1 MARINLLPWRESLR
15 AQHRREF
22 GAMML
27 IGIFLALVG
36 MGYWHWHNLGLIDFQ
51 KKRNQYLESEISKV
65 ENEIREIES
74 LERTRRQLVA
84 RMKVVADLQ
93 SSRPLVVHL
102 FDELVTT
109 LPDGVFLTEV
119 VQSNNGVSV
128 KGGAQSNARVS
139 AYMRA
144 IEASPWLTSP
154 NLRSIEQDKGARGN
168 DFSLGMTQVVAKKGQ
183 AE

>member
-1 MARINLLPWRESLR
+1 MARINLLPCRENLR
-15 AQHRREF
+15 AQHKREF
-22 GAMML
+22 GVMML
-27 IGIFLALVG
+27 VGILLALAG
-36 MGYWHWHNLGLIDFQ
+36 MGYWHWYNLGLIDFQ
-51 KKRNQYLESEISKV
+51 KKRNQYLEAEIAEV
-65 ENEIREIES
+65 EKEIREIEA

-84 RMKVVADLQ
+84 RMNVVAELQ
-93 SSRPLVVHL
+93 SSRPLIVHL

-128 KGGAQSNARVS
+128 LGGAQSNARVS

-144 IEASPWLTSP
+144 VEASPWLTSP
-154 NLRSIEQDKGARGN
+154 RLRSIQQDKNEGGN
-168 DFSLGMTQVVAKKGQ
+168 DFSMGMTQVVPKKGQ